1 MKGNK
6 IERIAYNMGDKS
18 KKDILIFLA
27 ISNRTAEGY
36 CVCLLLIGLSF
47 ICSTPQVYF
56 CFVCLEEDQGGLT
69 YMYMYIIAKDNN
81 TRQPDCF
88 CLSK

>member
-36 CVCLLLIGLSF
+36 CVYVLLIGLSF

-69 YMYMYIIAKDNN
+69 YMYMYIIAKDILLNN
-81 TRQPDCF
+81 TRQSD
-88 CLSK
+88 

>member
-36 CVCLLLIGLSF
+36 CV
-47 ICSTPQVYF
+47 Y
-56 CFVCLEEDQGGLT
+56 VC
-69 YMYMYIIAKDNN
+69 
-81 TRQPDCF
+81 
-88 CLSK
+88 